1 MLNTSPNS
9 YYMKNP
15 SLSKK
20 SSLILLGLL
29 TTVIRYPLTPAPTGT
44 DNFYYISMAQTILI
58 DGQISWAKNILSLY
72 GLFPGTTPLGATMMA
87 TTICTITGLSII
99 QYTFIHGFLLS
110 LISSYGF
117 FMLTG
122 EFTKNHRSRWFAT
135 LCFTLAPRFLTFS
148 IWRFSLRYTLIALL
162 PFLVWLLLRI
172 TNSKYG
178 RHPLRIIFLLFLLV
192 LILPSLHRMGL
203 LFPGIILAFIFS
215 SILYYW
221 QESATNRERAGR
233 QVLLFLFFISAY
245 LFYIQYLDFSPY
257 SPDDE
262 ILRVY
267 LFSGYG
273 VFSSLANL
281 CTYYM
286 LNVGPFIFISILG
299 IVFWVQEGR
308 VSQSYMFSMSYLTL
322 SFFVIS
328 DLIYL
333 PYLVTFGVLMFIAP
347 GIDFFV
353 DNLEDHPDRQSLL
366 FTVFTVMILSFSYY
380 DLQYRIDSHEREQ
393 VNYTYY
399 VRDSSISTSQ
409 WIESNSDLSVVVCND
424 VKRERR
430 IAAYSD
436 LSSFQDMSELS
447 SGFVDIDQMVIERIS
462 IKEMYWQSSDH
473 LWEWN
478 NTQELTLEAR
488 QGISISIVNLE
499 MASMSGQSSTLSL
512 TLDSYYENMP
522 DFTYRLYSNEEL
534 ALYWTSAY

>member
-1 MLNTSPNS
+1 
-9 YYMKNP
+9 
-15 SLSKK
+15 
-20 SSLILLGLL
+20 
-29 TTVIRYPLTPAPTGT
+29 
-44 DNFYYISMAQTILI
+44 
-58 DGQISWAKNILSLY
+58 
-72 GLFPGTTPLGATMMA
+72 
-87 TTICTITGLSII
+87 
-99 QYTFIHGFLLS
+99 
-110 LISSYGF
+110 
-117 FMLTG
+117 
-122 EFTKNHRSRWFAT
+122 
-135 LCFTLAPRFLTFS
+135 
-148 IWRFSLRYTLIALL
+148 
-162 PFLVWLLLRI
+162 
-172 TNSKYG
+172 
-178 RHPLRIIFLLFLLV
+178 
-192 LILPSLHRMGL
+192 
-203 LFPGIILAFIFS
+203 
-215 SILYYW
+215 
-221 QESATNRERAGR
+221 
-233 QVLLFLFFISAY
+233 
-245 LFYIQYLDFSPY
+245 
-257 SPDDE
+257 
-262 ILRVY
+262 
-267 LFSGYG
+267 
-273 VFSSLANL
+273 
-281 CTYYM
+281 
-286 LNVGPFIFISILG
+286 
-299 IVFWVQEGR
+299 
-308 VSQSYMFSMSYLTL
+308 
-322 SFFVIS
+322 
-328 DLIYL
+328 
-333 PYLVTFGVLMFIAP
+333 MFIAP

-447 SGFVDIDQMVIERIS
+447 SGFVDIDQMEIERIS

-522 DFTYRLYSNEEL
+522 DFTYRLYSNDEL